1 MTHIFLVLDFGM
13 ALKIPEHVQAAGEC
27 AQYPLLHS
35 RSGSLDIRVR
45 DAVKPVTF
53 LAATLQAAPSIEWP
67 NVSSALAFAISVASR
82 VVRQSRP

>member
-35 RSGSLDIRVR
+35 RSGSLI
-45 DAVKPVTF
+45 
-53 LAATLQAAPSIEWP
+53 SG
-67 NVSSALAFAISVASR
+67 SAMR
-82 VVRQSRP
+82 